1 MNIKITDGRKKIKVN
16 VHKVNSIGKITGLMF
31 RSKNTRNLLFEF
43 SENKEIP
50 IHSYFVFFPFL
61 AVWLDDK
68 DKVVEKKIVKPFN
81 FSVKPS
87 KKFRKLVEI
96 PLNRENKRI
105 IGFLVGKKR
114 FK

>member
-1 MNIKITDGRKKIKVN
+1 MNIRITDGRKKIKIN

-31 RSKNTRNLLFEF
+31 KSKNTRNLLFEF
-43 SENKEIP
+43 STNSKLS

-68 DKVVEKKIVKPFN
+68 NKIVEKRIVKPFN
-81 FSVKPS
+81 FSVKPV
-87 KKFRKLVEI
+87 KNFRKLVEV
-96 PLNRENKRI
+96 PLNNENKRI